1 LRIAFYVP
9 HADFLKADI
18 GGDNA
23 MARGL
28 LEGLIERG
36 HVAEVVS
43 LLDPSDFD
51 RGRISV
57 FRLAREAVSVRRRVK
72 RLSADTWVV
81 YSPTDGRPDLFG
93 WWLRP
98 KRYLLFAAHAP
109 DDESPESWRSSL
121 LAFAHRRALARA
133 DVVSQWRPRGMDRLR
148 ASGIPEERLRLLLP
162 AAPPLQSLPSR
173 EQARR
178 QLDLPQEVPVVLC
191 AGRFSTS
198 RRGRPKKTQMM
209 LDLIDAVADLPSD
222 VVLLI
227 VGDGPGRS
235 LLERKASEAAPPG
248 RVRILGP
255 AAHAEMGVFY
265 AACDIYA
272 YPTWKDYTWV
282 SVLEAQ
288 SCGRPVVTMRTRSAE
303 LSVEDGRTG
312 LLAQDMGE
320 FRTQL
325 AALARDRARRE
336 SMGRAA
342 GEYVAR
348 AHTMDARVR
357 QMEDLLLGRSGRELP
372 SAPAEA
378 PSGPGPRDLLSA
390 DPS

>member
-1 LRIAFYVP
+1 MRIAFYVP
-9 HADFLKADI
+9 HADFLRPDI

-23 MARGL
+23 LARGL
-28 LEGLIERG
+28 LEGFTERG

-43 LLDPSDFD
+43 LLDPQDFA
-51 RGRISV
+51 RGRISAL
-57 FRLAREAVSVRRRVK
+57 RLAREAVSVRRRVR

-81 YSPTDGRPDLFG
+81 YSPSEDRPDLFG
-93 WWLRP
+93 WWQRP

-109 DDESPESWRSSL
+109 DDEPSSESWRSSL
-121 LAFAHRRALARA
+121 LSFAHRRALARA

-148 ASGIPEERLRLLLP
+148 AYGIPEERLRLLLP
-162 AAPPLQSLPSR
+162 AAPPLPSMPSR
-173 EQARR
+173 EQARLR
-178 QLDLPQEVPVVLC
+178 LDLPQEVPVVLC

-209 LDLIDAVADLPSD
+209 LDLIDAVADIPSE

-227 VGDGPGRS
+227 VGEGPGRS
-235 LLERKASEAAPPG
+235 LLERKATEAAPPG

-255 AAHAEMGVFY
+255 AGHAEMCVFY

-303 LSVEDGRTG
+303 LSVQDGRTG
-312 LLAQDMGE
+312 LLARDMGE
-320 FRTQL
+320 LRAHL

-342 GEYVAR
+342 REYVTR
-348 AHTMDARVR
+348 AHTMEARVR
-357 QMEDLLLGRSGRELP
+357 QMEDLLLGRSARELP
-372 SAPAEA
+372 SASAEA
-378 PSGPGPRDLLSA
+378 PSGPRPA
-390 DPS
+390 

>member
-1 LRIAFYVP
+1 MRIAFYVP
-9 HADFLKADI
+9 RADFLKPDI

-51 RGRISV
+51 RGRISA

-148 ASGIPEERLRLLLP
+148 AYGIPEERLRLLLP
-162 AAPPLQSLPSR
+162 AAPRLESLPSR

-198 RRGRPKKTQMM
+198 KRGRPKKTQMM
-209 LDLIDAVADLPSD
+209 LDLIDAVADIPSE

-227 VGDGPGRS
+227 VGDGPGRN
-235 LLERKASEAAPPG
+235 LLERKASEVAPPG
-248 RVRILGP
+248 RVRIMGP
-255 AAHAEMGVFY
+255 AGHAEMGVFY

-312 LLAQDMGE
+312 LLAQDMSE

-325 AALARDRARRE
+325 AALAHDRARRE

-357 QMEDLLLGRSGRELP
+357 QMEDLLLGRSERELNSASAEPP
-372 SAPAEA
+372 SRPR
-378 PSGPGPRDLLSA
+378 RDLLSA

>member
-1 LRIAFYVP
+1 MRIAFYVP
-9 HADFLKADI
+9 RADFLKPDI

-51 RGRISV
+51 RGRISA

-148 ASGIPEERLRLLLP
+148 AYGIPEERLRLLLP
-162 AAPPLQSLPSR
+162 AAPRLESLPSR

-198 RRGRPKKTQMM
+198 KRGRPKKTQMM
-209 LDLIDAVADLPSD
+209 LDLIDAVADIPSE

-227 VGDGPGRS
+227 VGDGPGRN
-235 LLERKASEAAPPG
+235 LLERKASEVAPPG
-248 RVRILGP
+248 RVRIMGP
-255 AAHAEMGVFY
+255 AGHAEMGVFY

-312 LLAQDMGE
+312 LLAQDMSE

-325 AALARDRARRE
+325 AALAHDRARRE

-357 QMEDLLLGRSGRELP
+357 QMEDLLLGRSERELN
-372 SAPAEA
+372 SASAAP
-378 PSGPGPRDLLSA
+378 PSGPRRDLLSA